1 MELALYFIGATIA
14 IIGVIVYTV
23 YNEVQ
28 NVDQHM
34 WQTNNDLKQKINGLQ
49 DEIARLNNRIEVLT
63 KEDDDERNN
72 DSD

>member
-14 IIGVIVYTV
+14 IIGVIVYNV

-63 KEDDDERNN
+63 KEEDDERNN

>member
-28 NVDQHM
+28 NVDQYM
-34 WQTNNDLKQKINGLQ
+34 WQTNNDLKLKINGLQ
-49 DEIARLNNRIEVLT
+49 DEIARLNSRIEELT
-63 KEDDDERNN
+63 KEEDDERNN

>member
-28 NVDQHM
+28 NVDQYM
-34 WQTNNDLKQKINGLQ
+34 WQSNNDLKQKINGLQ
-49 DEIARLNNRIEVLT
+49 DEIARLNSRIEELT
-63 KEDDDERNN
+63 KEEDDERNN